1 MIGLNQAIW
10 DINVAIKSIQSLA
23 IQLKSGAKNVKKIAS
38 IAFRNKEDFLNERET
53 NLYNAALKVL
63 IKTLNRGIEKA
74 AEIKQNLKT
83 LASDLIQIEETLSSV
98 STRLVEAA
106 NGEGEAFDEWATSLR
121 EKVYGGCAA
130 SVLLGPGAVAACYG
144 IGAAVIETDIADR
157 KEEIAEF
164 KAEFMS
170 WSETFALL
178 ANMAGQ
184 AKEVSQKWYF
194 KIESFSV
201 DLGEQV
207 DLISALDESEILPY
221 DLEMRNMVDDSLDK
235 LIAKCDEVIND
246 TTGRLE
252 DVTQDMSAVVPGY
265 KQEEPK

>member
-23 IQLKSGAKNVKKIAS
+23 VQLKGGAKNVKKIAS

-53 NLYNAALKVL
+53 RIYNAAIKVL
-63 IKTLNRGIEKA
+63 IKTLKSGTEKA
-74 AEIKQNLKT
+74 SEIKANLKT
-83 LASDLIQIEETLSSV
+83 LADDLIEIEETLSSV
-98 STRLVEAA
+98 SDRLVRAA
-106 NGEGEAFDEWATSLR
+106 KGEGEAFDEWASDLR
-121 EKVYGGCAA
+121 AAVYGGCAA
-130 SVLLGPGAVAACYG
+130 SVLLGPGGVATCYS
-144 IGAAVIETDIADR
+144 IGAITIETEIANR
-157 KEEIAEF
+157 KEEIEGF

-170 WSETFALL
+170 WAETFSLL

-184 AKEVSQKWYF
+184 AKEVSMKWYF

-201 DLGEQV
+201 ELTNQH
-207 DLISALDESEILPY
+207 DLISGLDESEILPY
-221 DLEMRNMVDDSLDK
+221 DLEMRNLVDDSLDQ

-252 DVTQDMSAVVPGY
+252 DVTQDMSAVVP
-265 KQEEPK
+265 ELE